1 MYWERDK
8 SPGLLTCTVH
18 TRGPNRGI
26 GRQKS
31 NRVGLIPRKQNGG
44 FPQEASN
51 LVFNDA
57 VGQGGEK
64 NDQQNSV
71 TEEGSNGAYH
81 SIFMELAVEDTPKFF
96 EFIRMSYPKFLE
108 LVKLIG

>member
-1 MYWERDK
+1 MYWRRDK
-8 SPGLLTCTVH
+8 SPGLLACTIH

-57 VGQGGEK
+57 VGRRGEK

-71 TEEGSNGAYH
+71 TQDVKTLHPVSIVSPSLSDSFSTILKQVAMEG
-81 SIFMELAVEDTPKFF
+81 
-96 EFIRMSYPKFLE
+96 EF
-108 LVKLIG
+108 